1 MKFLDTETDTQAKGM
16 ICDWVAKNILVK
28 PRQMLQ
34 NVRFNQGI
42 IRPQAVV
49 EADVVDERE
58 ASSQHRITDFFRR
71 V

>member
-1 MKFLDTETDTQAKGM
+1 MILKQTLKPSKWM

-49 EADVVDERE
+49 EADVAVDERE
-58 ASSQHRITDFFRR
+58 ASSQRRITDFFRR